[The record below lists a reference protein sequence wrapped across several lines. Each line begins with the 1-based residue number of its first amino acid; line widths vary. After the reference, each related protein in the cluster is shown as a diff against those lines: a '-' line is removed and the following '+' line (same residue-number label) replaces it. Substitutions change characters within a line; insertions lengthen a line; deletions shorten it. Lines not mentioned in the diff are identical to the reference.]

1 VIVATILWW
10 NYSTAKSLQIIQ
22 LENRVR
28 THTTFDPIRLNRLY
42 TFLSADVDRGDL
54 PGAAVQLSQRGEALP
69 ARAFGRFAPAAD
81 AQPMQPDSIFL
92 VASITKPVVVS
103 AVMLLAE
110 RGELLLDEPASSFVP
125 EFSVN
130 GKEAITL
137 RHLMTHTS
145 GLPDMLP
152 ENQALREAH
161 APMEE
166 FIRRICDLTPD
177 FPAGTGIQYQSAGI
191 AILGEI
197 VQRVSGLPLRDFL
210 RQEIFDPLGMHD
222 TALGVV
228 GLPKDRLSQV
238 NVLTEQIGTD
248 WGWNSDYWRTLGA
261 AWGGMFSTVGDLTHY
276 LQAILNGGE
285 LDGVRVF
292 SRATVAAM
300 LRDQTTPMPGI
311 PAEQKAVHGWGL
323 GWRLAPATGWRYFG
337 DLLTPGSFG
346 HGGATGT
353 VCWAD
358 PAQETTFVLLTT
370 QPAAWSEPLLG
381 RASNLA
387 AASVL

>member
-1 VIVATILWW
+1 MPP
-10 NYSTAKSLQIIQ
+10 
-22 LENRVR
+22 
-28 THTTFDPIRLNRLY
+28 HTPALLRFDPSRLNHLY
-42 TFLSADVDRGDL
+42 TFLSAAIERGDI
-54 PGAAVQLSQRGEALP
+54 PGAAIQLSHRGESLP

-81 AQPMQPDSIFL
+81 APSMQPDSIFL

-110 RGELLLDEPASSFVP
+110 RGHLLLDEPACQYVP
-125 EFSVN
+125 EFGVN
-130 GKEAITL
+130 GKEAVAL

-152 ENQALREAH
+152 DNQALREQH

-177 FPAGTGIQYQSAGI
+177 FAAGTAIQYQSAGI
-191 AILGEI
+191 ALLGEI
-197 VQRVSGLPLRDFL
+197 VQRVSGLPLREFL
-210 RQEIFDPLGMHD
+210 RQEIFEPLGMHD
-222 TALGVV
+222 TALGMA
-228 GLPKDRLSQV
+228 GLPRERLSQV
-238 NVLTEQIGTD
+238 NVPTEQIGAD
-248 WGWNSDYWRTLGA
+248 WGWNSDYWRNLGA
-261 AWGGMFSTVGDLTHY
+261 AWGGMFSTVGDLTRY
-276 LQAILNGGE
+276 LQTFLNGGE
-285 LDGVRVF
+285 LDGVRLF
-292 SRATVAAM
+292 GRATVEAM

-311 PAEQKAVHGWGL
+311 PAEQKAPHGWGL

-337 DLLTPGSFG
+337 DLLIPGSFG

-358 PAQETTFVLLTT
+358 PARETTFVLLTT
-370 QPAAWSEPLLG
+370 QPAVWSEPLLG

-387 AASVL
+387 AATIL

>member
-1 VIVATILWW
+1 MT
-10 NYSTAKSLQIIQ
+10 S
-22 LENRVR
+22 
-28 THTTFDPIRLNRLY
+28 HTSADTGFDSERLDRLY
-42 TFLSADVDRGDL
+42 AFLADAVDRGLL
-54 PGAAVQLSQRGEALP
+54 PGAAVQLSRHGTQLD
-69 ARAFGRFAPAAD
+69 ARSFGRFSPAAD
-81 AQPMQPDSIFL
+81 APPMQPDSIFL

-110 RGELLLDEPASSFVP
+110 RGHLLLDEPVSEYVP

-130 GKEAITL
+130 GKEAISL

-152 ENQALREAH
+152 ENQTLREAH

-166 FIRRICDLTPD
+166 FIRRICVLTPD

-197 VQRVSGLPLRDFL
+197 IQRVSGLSLRDFL

-222 TALGVV
+222 TALGMA
-228 GLPKDRLSQV
+228 GLPSERLSLV
-238 NVLTEQIGTD
+238 NVPTEQAGTD
-248 WGWNSDYWRTLGA
+248 WGWNSDYWRNLGA
-261 AWGGMFSTVGDLTHY
+261 AWGGMFSTAGDLTRY
-276 LQAILNGGE
+276 LRAILNGGE

-300 LRDQTTPMPGI
+300 LRDQTTPVPAI
-311 PAEQKAVHGWGL
+311 PVEQKAAHGWGL

-353 VCWAD
+353 VFWAD
-358 PAQETTFVLLTT
+358 PARELTFVLLTT
-370 QPAAWSEPLLG
+370 QPAMWSEPLLG

-387 AASVL
+387 SASVL

>member
-1 VIVATILWW
+1 M
-10 NYSTAKSLQIIQ
+10 SSSF
-22 LENRVR
+22 
-28 THTTFDPIRLNRLY
+28 TTDASRLNRLY
-42 TFLSADVDRGDL
+42 TFLATAVDRGDL
-54 PGAAVQLSQRGEALP
+54 PGAAVQLSQRGKALP
-69 ARAFGRFAPAAD
+69 ARVFGRFAPAAD
-81 AQPMQPDSIFL
+81 APPMQPDSIFL

-110 RGELLLDEPASSFVP
+110 RGELLLDEPARHFVP
-125 EFSVN
+125 EFAGN

-222 TALGVV
+222 TALGMA
-228 GLPKDRLSQV
+228 GLPKERLSLV
-238 NVLTEQIGTD
+238 NVPTEQIGAD
-248 WGWNSDYWRTLGA
+248 WGWNSDYWRNLGA
-261 AWGGMFSTVGDLTHY
+261 AWGGMFSTVSDLTRY
-276 LQAILNGGE
+276 LQAFLNGGE
-285 LDGVRVF
+285 LDGVRLF

-300 LRDQTTPMPGI
+300 LRDQTTPMVSI
-311 PAEQKAVHGWGL
+311 PAEQRAVHGWGL

-353 VCWAD
+353 VCWANS
-358 PAQETTFVLLTT
+358 AQETTFVLFTT
-370 QPAAWSEPLLG
+370 QPAVWSEPLLG
-381 RASNLA
+381 RASNLTA
-387 AASVL
+387 ACVL

>member
-1 VIVATILWW
+1 MPMPHDIDE
-10 NYSTAKSLQIIQ
+10 Q
-22 LENRVR
+22 
-28 THTTFDPIRLNRLY
+28 RLNRLF
-42 TFLSADVDRGDL
+42 TLLADAVDRGDL
-54 PGAAVQLSQRGEALP
+54 PGAAVQLSQRGEATD
-69 ARAFGRFAPAAD
+69 ARAFGRFSPSPDAP
-81 AQPMQPDSIFL
+81 PMQPDSIFL

-103 AVMLLAE
+103 AVVLLAE
-110 RGELLLDEPASSFVP
+110 RGHLLLDEAASLYVP
-125 EFSVN
+125 EFGVN

-152 ENQALREAH
+152 ENQALREQH
-161 APMEE
+161 APMDE
-166 FIRRICDLTPD
+166 FIRRICGLTPD

-210 RQEIFDPLGMHD
+210 RREIFEPLGMRD
-222 TALGVV
+222 TALGKE
-228 GLPKDRLSQV
+228 GLPSERLSLV
-238 NVLTEQIGTD
+238 NVPTEQVGTD
-248 WGWNSDYWRTLGA
+248 WGWNSDYWRGLGA
-261 AWGGMFSTVGDLTHY
+261 AWGGMFSTVNDLTRY
-276 LQAILNGGE
+276 LRAFLNGGK

-292 SRATVAAM
+292 SPAAVAAM
-300 LRDQTTPMPGI
+300 LRDQTTPMPLI

-337 DLLTPGSFG
+337 DLLSPGSFG

-353 VCWAD
+353 VFWAD
-358 PAQETTFVLLTT
+358 PARETTFVLLTT
-370 QPAAWSEPLLG
+370 QPAVWSEPLLG

-387 AASVL
+387 AAGFATPPRTPSPDR

>member
-1 VIVATILWW
+1 
-10 NYSTAKSLQIIQ
+10 
-22 LENRVR
+22 
-28 THTTFDPIRLNRLY
+28 LNRLY
-42 TFLSADVDRGDL
+42 AYLAAAIDQGDL
-54 PGAAVQLSQRGEALP
+54 PGAAVQLSLRGEASE
-69 ARAFGRFAPAAD
+69 AWAFGRFAPAAD
-81 AQPMQPDSIFL
+81 GPPMQPDSIFL

-110 RGELLLDEPASSFVP
+110 RGHLLLDEPASHFVP

-130 GKEAITL
+130 GKGAITL

-152 ENQALREAH
+152 ENQALRKAH
-161 APMEE
+161 APMDE
-166 FIRRICDLTPD
+166 FIHRICDLTPD

-197 VQRVSGLPLRDFL
+197 VQRVSGLALRDFL
-210 RQEIFDPLGMHD
+210 RQEIFEPLGMRD
-222 TALGVV
+222 TALGMA
-228 GLPKDRLSQV
+228 GLPRERLSLV
-238 NVLTEQIGTD
+238 NVPTEQIGTD
-248 WGWNSDYWRTLGA
+248 WGWNSDYWRDFGA
-261 AWGGMFSTVGDLTHY
+261 AWGGMFSTVGDLTRY
-276 LQAILNGGE
+276 LQAFLNGGE
-285 LDGVRVF
+285 LDGTRVF

-300 LRDQTTPMPGI
+300 LRDQTTPLPAV
-311 PAEQKAVHGWGL
+311 PAEQKAPHGWGL

-337 DLLTPGSFG
+337 DLLTPGTFG

-358 PAQETTFVLLTT
+358 PAQDLTFVLFTT
-370 QPAAWSEPLLG
+370 QPAVWSEPLLG

-387 AASVL
+387 AACVQ